1 MVPVSEQPPFT
12 VRAVDWY
19 ANREALRAI
28 RTRVFVV
35 EQRVPEEL
43 EWDDED
49 EHSHHV
55 LVFAGDDTPVGTG
68 RLLRDG
74 RIGRM
79 AVLKEWRGKGAGSA
93 LMDHLLWLARKMG
106 FEVVRL
112 HAQTHAAGFYAKH
125 GFTAEGE
132 EFMEAGIPHVAMSRT
147 TADPMEPPMNADKFN
162 TKTH

>member
-1 MVPVSEQPPFT
+1 MLLIFGPRERAAPIHGQDGQL
-12 VRAVDWY
+12 VRQSRGAARDPHPGVRRG
-19 ANREALRAI
+19 A
-28 RTRVFVV
+28 
-35 EQRVPEEL
+35 
-43 EWDDED
+43 
-49 EHSHHV
+49 
-55 LVFAGDDTPVGTG
+55 TPVGTG

-93 LMDHLLWLARKMG
+93 LMDHLIGLARKMG
-106 FEVVRL
+106 FDEVRL

-147 TADPMEPPMNADKFN
+147 TADTNGTADERR
-162 TKTH
+162 